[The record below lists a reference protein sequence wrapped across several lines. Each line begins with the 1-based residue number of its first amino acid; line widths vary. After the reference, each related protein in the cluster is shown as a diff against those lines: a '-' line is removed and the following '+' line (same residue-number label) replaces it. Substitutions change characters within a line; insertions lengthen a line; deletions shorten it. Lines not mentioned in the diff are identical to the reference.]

1 MAKIRIVLV
10 DDHQVVRH
18 GLRHTLGA
26 EVDMEIVGEAR
37 TGDEAVT
44 LAQLHR
50 PDVMLLDAKLEDIEG
65 PEVCRRVLMVAPKTA
80 VVILTSY
87 LHDATILRCLMAGA
101 KGYVVKDVEIGDLK
115 KMIRAVYRGNAVLDP
130 RVTPQIIASVA
141 AGPTR
146 GRKPVE
152 TGRKASLLSE
162 TDLAII
168 RYLSRGLSNKEIAA
182 LVHLSPHTV
191 KDRLEKIR
199 ATLDARS
206 RTEIVAAAF
215 RTGLLIPL

>member
-1 MAKIRIVLV
+1 MSKIRIILV

-26 EVDMEIVGEAR
+26 EIDMEVVGEAR
-37 TGDEAVT
+37 TGQQAIE
-44 LAQLHR
+44 LAQMHR

-65 PEVCRRVLMVAPKTA
+65 PEVCRRVVGVAPKTA

-101 KGYVVKDVEIGDLK
+101 KGYVVKDVEIADLK

-130 RVTPQIIASVA
+130 RVTPQIIATVA
-141 AGPTR
+141 GGATR
-146 GRKPVE
+146 RRNSAE
-152 TGRKASLLSE
+152 TAKKAAFLSE
-162 TDLAII
+162 SDMAII
-168 RYLSRGLSNKEIAA
+168 RYLSRGMSNKEIAG

-199 ATLDARS
+199 GTLDARS